1 MNKGECHQQLY
12 KRLFLVRRETNA
24 RIQAILTAK
33 WATFYSNLKYIL
45 RTYIHTESCNL
56 KCNFSHTPTHPHT
69 PTHTHIYIYD
79 VIQKW
84 YNLVSCSRTGGGTQN
99 SIDLGKVGN
108 DEPCI
113 DNYCMAFTNTIV
125 RWRGIVFQRRVFVL
139 LQAQELSG
147 FKRLCV
153 TNQNVKED
161 ERDCA

>member
-1 MNKGECHQQLY
+1 MSNF
-12 KRLFLVRRETNA
+12 LFKPK
-24 RIQAILTAK
+24 I
-33 WATFYSNLKYIL
+33 YSANIY
-45 RTYIHTESCNL
+45 TYWKLQFKMQFFTH
-56 KCNFSHTPTHPHT
+56 THP
-69 PTHTHIYIYD
+69 PTHTHTHAYIYIYIYD

-125 RWRGIVFQRRVFVL
+125 GWRGIVFQRRVFVL

-153 TNQNVKED
+153 TNQNEKED